1 MDDLHLLLGNKNS
14 YYQRRDG
21 DIRELLSDMGITREK
36 QINIRLDESVD
47 EPFTE
52 EGIRFV
58 DSNISNND
66 IVSIMNEIVQK
77 IKDGKVDGKY
87 YHILNRKDCIQIN
100 KNNKIHL

>member
-1 MDDLHLLLGNKNS
+1 
-14 YYQRRDG
+14 
-21 DIRELLSDMGITREK
+21 MGITREK

-47 EPFTE
+47 ESFTE